1 MTDRDPFIRTILDNP
16 DDDGPRLV
24 YADQLEEWG
33 ESDYARFIRL
43 QCAQC
48 TCTVDRVQN
57 LGKIEYGKYKK
68 TRCDKHDG
76 ELEAW
81 KLKTK
86 YETLWATQFLGHDNI
101 NLSLTNR
108 HCVSRWEFRRGFI
121 EVISFCNDWIKFAD
135 EIFARNPIQEVNL
148 IVLPPVWIHHVRNSM
163 YEYSLTQKPNG
174 LVPPMFGWDSDFYG
188 TRTKTTFNLLKKR
201 WPQVKN
207 WNVNP
212 SGLMTAIPVLSEA
225 VLSATDAMAIGF
237 QSFSQAIRNYDW
249 SHMQRLIREQDR
261 A

>member
-1 MTDRDPFIRTILDNP
+1 MTDRDAFIRKILANP

-24 YADQLEEWG
+24 FSDWLEEEG
-33 ESDYARFIRL
+33 EADYAKFIRL

-76 ELEAW
+76 ELEVW

-86 YETLWATQFLGHDNI
+86 YETLWANQFLGHDNI
-101 NLSLTNR
+101 TLSLTNR
-108 HCVSRWEFRRGFI
+108 HCVSSWEFRRGFI
-121 EVISFCNDWIKFAD
+121 EVISFCNDWIKSAD

-148 IVLPPVWIHHVRNSM
+148 IFLPPIWEHHVRDNM
-163 YEYSLTQKPNG
+163 YEYRLTQKPNG
-174 LVPPMFGWDSDFYG
+174 LVPRMFGWETDLYG
-188 TRTKTTFNLLKKR
+188 TRTQTTFNLLKER

-212 SGLMTAIPVLSEA
+212 YGLMTAIPRLSEA

-237 QSFSQAIRNYDW
+237 GSFSQFIRNYDW
-249 SHMQRLIREQDR
+249 SHVRLIHEEEIQ
-261 A
+261 